1 MSRSSFRCSFSGL
14 PFHGSSV
21 CLVLGQSVFW
31 RGSSWGVSRGSSSW
45 GSFFSVLMAL
55 QCKWLLIVPQDKK
68 TKTVQPKGGEVI
80 TGPRERC
87 RCRECCKGAD
97 IARYECGGNG
107 KLIRFGFFWINRR
120 CNRWVGCNKSTGSSN
135 NRAGSGVGPGG
146 PIDGVTNPHA
156 SCPRRCRH

>member
-1 MSRSSFRCSFSGL
+1 VRCHFSKSMSPSFRCSFSGL

-68 TKTVQPKGGEVI
+68 TKAVQPKGGEVPMRKMPVQ
-80 TGPRERC
+80 GM
-87 RCRECCKGAD
+87 
-97 IARYECGGNG
+97 
-107 KLIRFGFFWINRR
+107 LQ
-120 CNRWVGCNKSTGSSN
+120 
-135 NRAGSGVGPGG
+135 
-146 PIDGVTNPHA
+146 
-156 SCPRRCRH
+156 RCRHRQVRMRRERQAHPVRLLLDQQALQPVGRVQPNQLDRPITEPGRASDPAAVSMV